1 MRARRISL
9 IGIFGALLAVLS
21 TAGCNSTS
29 DSGSSTTT
37 NASATGVWGGTD
49 SVSGLGVSAF
59 INSAGQATFIRSD
72 GVQFVGSAQVSGD
85 TLAVTVDGYSDFPGT
100 FSDGSTYGLG
110 TLSGTVT
117 TGSSITATLTFT
129 TNGGTAVTGSW
140 SLMFESQSNSGSSTA
155 AVSANYTDTVTGAVL
170 SITSNGDMTEQNA
183 SNGCVLNG
191 SISTT
196 DSSQDIYEVAYSF
209 GNCTGTYAVLNGVQ
223 FTGLA
228 SLNSGASPVQL
239 TLAVTGASSTSKY
252 AIISTLNGS
261 S

>member
-1 MRARRISL
+1 VRARRISL
-9 IGIFGALLAVLS
+9 IGIVGALAAVLS
-21 TAGCNSTS
+21 AAGCNSTS
-29 DSGSSTTT
+29 DGTSSTTT
-37 NASATGVWGGTD
+37 NASATGLWGGSD
-49 SVSGLGVSAF
+49 SVSGLGITAF

-72 GVQFVGSAQVSGD
+72 GAQFVGTAQISGD
-85 TLAVTVDGYSDFPGT
+85 TLAVTVDGYSDFPAA

-110 TLSGTVT
+110 TLNGTVT
-117 TGSSITATLTFT
+117 TGSSITATLSFT
-129 TNGGTAVTGSW
+129 TNGGTAIDGSW
-140 SLMFESQSNSGSSTA
+140 SLTFQSQSNSGSSTA

-228 SLNSGASPVQL
+228 SLNTSVSPGQL
-239 TLAVTGASSTSKY
+239 TMAVTGASSTSKY
-252 AIISTLNGS
+252 AIISTLNGTS
-261 S
+261 